1 MRRFHALQNVVKLF
15 FAGALLLL
23 EIFYKRLEIGMS
35 KTYLASKGF
44 NWNNILLFKLIFDI

>member
-23 EIFYKRLEIGMS
+23 EIFYKRPEIGMS

-44 NWNNILLFKLIFDI
+44 SWNNILLFKLIFDI